1 MNEKSRNIAIA
12 GLACGLNV
20 VMMVLATYIRVNT
33 GAFLFLCALLTAII
47 LLEVNVKYAATGF
60 VATVLLATLLVPDKQ
75 TVALYALFFG
85 WYPLLK
91 LFAET
96 RKSRWIEWLAKLIG
110 FHLALGIGGILF
122 YSLFH
127 INILTLQ
134 IPIWLLWPALV
145 IVFVLM
151 DILLSLGIH
160 FYLRKR
166 NKQR

>member
-12 GLACGLNV
+12 GLSCALSV

-33 GAFLFLCALLTAII
+33 SAFLFLCALLSAIV
-47 LLEVNVKYAATGF
+47 LLESNVKYAAVSF
-60 VATVLLATLLVPDKQ
+60 AATVLLATLLVPDKQ
-75 TVALYALFFG
+75 TVSLYALFFG

-96 RKSRWIEWLAKLIG
+96 RKNRWFEWFSKLTG

-122 YSLFH
+122 YGMFH
-127 INILTLQ
+127 INILALQ
-134 IPIWLLWPALV
+134 ISIWLLWPVSV
-145 IVFVLM
+145 IAFVLI

-166 NKQR
+166 NKRR

>member
-33 GAFLFLCALLTAII
+33 VVFLFLCALLTAIV
-47 LLEVNVKYAATGF
+47 LLEANIKYAAVSF
-60 VATVLLATLLVPDKQ
+60 VATVLLAALLVPDKQ
-75 TVALYALFFG
+75 TVSLYALFFG

-96 RKSRWIEWLAKLIG
+96 RKNRWFEWLVKLAG
-110 FHLALGIGGILF
+110 FHLALGLVGILF

-127 INILTLQ
+127 INILALP
-134 IPIWLLWPALV
+134 ISIWLLWLASV
-145 IVFVLM
+145 IAFVLM